1 METLASNMGTEFAE
15 IVNGFEENIL
25 KLGPSRLKKN

>member
-1 METLASNMGTEFAE
+1 METLASNMGREFAE
-15 IVNGFEENIL
+15 IVKGFEENIL